1 MMNAVRFFHEKDKN
15 LFGNKFLKPWEKKK
29 KN

>member
-15 LFGNKFLKPWEKKK
+15 LFGNKFLKPWKKK
-29 KN
+29 KI